1 MSARTFPETT
11 RGTTTARYSDW
22 PDSLCRRMKCGAS
35 GPGSSRIESNWVKPA
50 DSREDLMWVVLLD
63 VVPGNEVNDIT
74 FEQFNGTETERRSIE
89 TAIRRSSPLPAPPTP
104 KLFERRLRLR
114 YPAPE

>member
-1 MSARTFPETT
+1 
-11 RGTTTARYSDW
+11 
-22 PDSLCRRMKCGAS
+22 
-35 GPGSSRIESNWVKPA
+35 
-50 DSREDLMWVVLLD
+50 MWVVLLNIL
-63 VVPGNEVNDIT
+63 PGNEVNDIT

-104 KLFERRLRLR
+104 ELFERRLRLR